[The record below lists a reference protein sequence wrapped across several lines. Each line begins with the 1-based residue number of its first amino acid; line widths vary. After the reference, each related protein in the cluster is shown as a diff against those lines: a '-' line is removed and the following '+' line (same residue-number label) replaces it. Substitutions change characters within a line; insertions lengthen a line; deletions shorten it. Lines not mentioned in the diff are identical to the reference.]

1 MAGGLRGA
9 GNPAGQWQGH
19 PWRATSAIENLR
31 GVTNRHDHT
40 QIHVEWNK
48 FFRENPT
55 TTKEALLKK
64 VREIDEEYGSRFDPP
79 WHCNDNVCQV
89 HIGAAA

>member
-1 MAGGLRGA
+1 VPPRGI
-9 GNPAGQWQGH
+9 PK
-19 PWRATSAIENLR
+19 L
-31 GVTNRHDHT
+31 HDHT

-48 FFRENPT
+48 FFKENPT

-64 VREIDEEYGSRFDPP
+64 VHEIDEKYGSRFDPP

-89 HIGAAA
+89 HVGAAA